1 MKNIIFIINKNLSNN
16 LKKLYKKQKNDR
28 FIKWLNTD
36 VDDDLINKDIV
47 IEFITE
53 ITESLKKRGYEINNE
68 NRFKNEIAEY
78 IYLESG

>member
-1 MKNIIFIINKNLSNN
+1 MNKNLSNN
-16 LKKLYKKQKNDR
+16 LNKLYKKQKNDR
-28 FIKWLNTD
+28 FIKWLNTE

>member
-1 MKNIIFIINKNLSNN
+1 MNKNLSNN

-28 FIKWLNTD
+28 FIKWLNTE

-47 IEFITE
+47 IGFITE
-53 ITESLKKRGYEINNE
+53 ITESLKKIGYEINNE

>member
-1 MKNIIFIINKNLSNN
+1 MNKNLSNN

>member
-1 MKNIIFIINKNLSNN
+1 MNKNLSNN

-28 FIKWLNTD
+28 FIKWLNTE